1 VTYDLV
7 ASLRESAEWIKD
19 VEHESWF
26 GTADLQ
32 NDAADEIER
41 LQETEQNL
49 RMYLEQDACE
59 IERLQTALSLACGLL
74 STYYPMNPPDQL
86 MQQFLEEANHA

>member
-1 VTYDLV
+1 MFNDLV
-7 ASLRESAEWIKD
+7 AELHHAVI
-19 VEHESWF
+19 
-26 GTADLQ
+26 ADTYPWDATLYVR
-32 NDAADEIER
+32 AADTIER

-86 MQQFLEEANHA
+86 MQQFLEEADHD